1 MLDGFE
7 IGLTVVPS
15 TSAIVRRTLSSDGG
29 LPRFE
34 KYLFGRDDLFDCLGL
49 VPLKTIGVLLEVLDR
64 ACF

>member
-49 VPLKTIGVLLEVLDR
+49 VFVFVRGR
-64 ACF
+64 